1 MESPTAVGWECR
13 RGFVPHANVI
23 ESESR
28 WRPNDLRELWS
39 YRELLYFLVWRDLKV
54 RYKQTFLGAAWAIL
68 QPALA
73 AALFAL
79 VFGVFAKLPSDGVPY
94 LLFAYLGLLP
104 WQLFAFALN
113 ESTQSVVQHQQ
124 LVKKVYFPRLF
135 LPLTPIAGATVDFGV
150 ASVVLFVMM
159 AAFGVLPGAKILVL
173 PLLVLLVVT
182 TALAVSVWL
191 TALNVKY
198 RDVRY
203 AMPFLVQVWFFAT
216 PVVYSSSLIP
226 AHLRPFWALNPMA
239 TVVDG
244 FRWAVLDA
252 PPPPPVAVGVGF
264 LVVVVLLLSGLR
276 YFRRVEATFADV
288 V

>member
-1 MESPTAVGWECR
+1 MNEVDEPEPGSARAVTL
-13 RGFVPHANVI
+13 HASVI
-23 ESESR
+23 ESQSG
-28 WRPNDLRELWS
+28 WRRDDLRELWD
-39 YRELLYFLVWRDLKV
+39 YRELLFFLVWRDLKV
-54 RYKQTFLGAAWAIL
+54 RYKQTLLGAGWAIL
-68 QPALA
+68 QPALG

-135 LPLTPIAGATVDFGV
+135 LPLTPIVGAVVDFGV
-150 ASVVLFVMM
+150 ASVVLVAMM
-159 AAFGVLPGAKILVL
+159 VFFGVSPGARVLAL
-173 PLLVLLVVT
+173 PLLVLAVVT
-182 TALAVSVWL
+182 TALAVSIWL

-216 PVVYSSSLIP
+216 PVVYSSTLIP

-244 FRWAVLDA
+244 FRWAVLGA
-252 PPPPPVAVGVGF
+252 PPPPAVAVGVAC
-264 LVVVVLLLSGLR
+264 LVVAVLLLGGLR
-276 YFRRVEATFADV
+276 YFRSAEATFADV